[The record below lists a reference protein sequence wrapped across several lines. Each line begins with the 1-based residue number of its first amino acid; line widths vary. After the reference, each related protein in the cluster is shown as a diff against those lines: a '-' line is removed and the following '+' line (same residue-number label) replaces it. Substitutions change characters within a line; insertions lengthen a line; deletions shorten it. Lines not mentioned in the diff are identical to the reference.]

1 MNYDNMNTYAL
12 IILTAL
18 LLEYFL
24 NLVAD
29 LLNLKTLSANLPK
42 EFEGIYEAETYKKSQ
57 SYTRTRTVFGIFE
70 STFSLTITLLF
81 WFLGGF
87 NYLDVIVRDLQLG
100 FVFTGLVYIGILIL
114 VRSILSLP
122 FSIYS
127 TFVIEEKFGFN
138 KTTPKVFIADLTKG
152 LLLTIVLGVPL
163 LIGILALFEYAGE
176 FAWLY
181 CWIAASVFIL
191 FVQFIASTWIMPLF
205 NKFTPL
211 QDGELREAIVSYAK
225 SVEFPLKGIYVMDGS
240 KRSSKSN
247 AFFTGF
253 GKNKRIALFDTLI
266 QKHTIPELVSVLA
279 HEIGHYKKKH
289 IIQGLIISILHMG
302 LMFFLMSIFVTQPGL
317 FDAFFME
324 NVSVY
329 AGLLFF
335 GMLFTPLEFILS
347 LALNALSRKNEYEA
361 DRFAVETM
369 KSSEPF
375 VDALKKLSKD
385 NLSHLTPHPFYVKMN
400 YSHPPVVE
408 RIKEIKIQKSNYSNE

>member
-1 MNYDNMNTYAL
+1 MNPYFV
-12 IILTAL
+12 IILSAL
-18 LLEYFL
+18 LIEYFFEL
-24 NLVAD
+24 IAD
-29 LLNLKTLSANLPK
+29 LLNLKTLSAALPK
-42 EFEGIYEAETYKKSQ
+42 EFKGIYNEETYKKSQ
-57 SYTRTRTVFGIFE
+57 TYTHTRTLFGIVE
-70 STFSLTITLLF
+70 SSFSLVITFVF

-87 NYLDVIVRDLQLG
+87 NYLDIIVRNWQLG
-100 FVFTGLVYIGILIL
+100 FIFTGLVYIGILIF

-127 TFVIEEKFGFN
+127 TFVIEERFGFN
-138 KTTPKVFIADLTKG
+138 KTTVKTFITDILKS
-152 LLLTIVLGVPL
+152 LLLGVILGGSL
-163 LIGILALFEYAGE
+163 LLGILALFEYAGV
-176 FAWLY
+176 FAWFY
-181 CWIAASVFIL
+181 CWIAASVFVL
-191 FVQFIASTWIMPLF
+191 FVQFIAPTWIMPLF

-211 QDGELREAIVSYAK
+211 EPGELKETILSYSQ
-225 SVEFPLKGIYVMDGS
+225 SVKYSLRDVYVMDGS

-289 IIQGLIISILHMG
+289 IIQGMIISVLHMG
-302 LMFFLMSIFVTQPGL
+302 FMFFMMSVFITQRGL
-317 FDAFFME
+317 FDAFYME
-324 NVSVY
+324 NVSIY

-347 LALNALSRKNEYEA
+347 LGLNALSRKNEYEA
-361 DRFAVETM
+361 DRFAVVTT
-369 KSSEPF
+369 KSQEPF

-408 RIKEIKIQKSNYSNE
+408 RIRAIRSRISTI

>member
-1 MNYDNMNTYAL
+1 MNIYFV
-12 IILTAL
+12 IILAAL
-18 LLEYFL
+18 LIEFVLEL
-24 NLVAD
+24 IAD
-29 LLNLKTLSANLPK
+29 LLNLKTLKEKLPK
-42 EFEGIYEAETYKKSQ
+42 EFEGIYDAETYNKTQ
-57 SYTRTRTVFGIFE
+57 SYTRTRTVFGIYE
-70 STFSLTITLLF
+70 SSFSLVVTLLF

-87 NYLDVIVRDLQLG
+87 NYLDLIVRDWQLG
-100 FVFTGLVYIGILIL
+100 SIFTGIIYIGILIV
-114 VRSILSLP
+114 VRSILSIP

-138 KTTPKVFIADLTKG
+138 KTTVKTFITDILKG
-152 LLLTIVLGVPL
+152 LLLGVILGGAF

-176 FAWLY
+176 YAWLY

-191 FVQFIASTWIMPLF
+191 FIQFIAPTWIMPLF

-211 QDGELREAIVSYAK
+211 ESGELKAAILSYAQ
-225 SVEFPLKGIYVMDGS
+225 SVKFSLQNVYVMDGS
-240 KRSSKSN
+240 KRSGKSN

-266 QKHTIPELVSVLA
+266 QKHTVPELVAVLA

-289 IIQGLIISILHMG
+289 IIQGMIISVLHLG
-302 LMFFLMSIFVTQPGL
+302 FMFFMMSIFISQRGL
-317 FDAFFME
+317 FDAFYME

-335 GMLFTPLEFILS
+335 GLLLTPLEFILS
-347 LALNALSRKNEYEA
+347 LGLNALSRKNEYEA
-361 DRFAVETM
+361 DRFAIETT

-408 RIKEIKIQKSNYSNE
+408 RIKTLRVNTIDH

>member
-1 MNYDNMNTYAL
+1 MNIYL
-12 IILTAL
+12 VIILAAL
-18 LLEYFL
+18 LIEFILEL
-24 NLVAD
+24 IAD

-42 EFEGIYEAETYKKSQ
+42 EFEGIYDTDTYKKSQ
-57 SYTRTRTVFGIFE
+57 MYTRTKTIFGIFA
-70 STFSLTITLLF
+70 SSFSLVVTLLF

-87 NYLDVIVRDLQLG
+87 NYLDQFVRDWQLG
-100 FVFTGLVYIGILIL
+100 SIFTGIIYIGILIV

-138 KTTPKVFIADLTKG
+138 KTTVKTFISDILKG
-152 LLLTIVLGVPL
+152 LLLGVILGAPL

-176 FAWLY
+176 YAWLY
-181 CWIAASVFIL
+181 CWIASTVFVL
-191 FVQFIASTWIMPLF
+191 FVQFIAPTWIMPLF

-211 QDGELREAIVSYAK
+211 ENGELKEAIFSYAQ
-225 SVEFPLKGIYVMDGS
+225 SVKFSLKNVFVMDGS

-266 QKHTIPELVSVLA
+266 QKHTLPELVAVLA

-289 IIQGLIISILHMG
+289 IIQGLIISIIHVG
-302 LMFFLMSIFVTQPGL
+302 IMFFLLSIFVTERGL
-317 FDAFFME
+317 FEAFFME

-335 GMLFTPLEFILS
+335 GMLFSPIEFILS
-347 LALNALSRKNEYEA
+347 LAMNALSRKNEYEA
-361 DRFAVETM
+361 DRFAIETT

-385 NLSHLTPHPFYVKMN
+385 NLSHLTPHPFYVKRN

-408 RIKEIKIQKSNYSNE
+408 RVRAIRLLTIDK

>member
-1 MNYDNMNTYAL
+1 MNIYFV

-18 LLEYFL
+18 LIEFILEL
-24 NLVAD
+24 IAD

-42 EFEGIYEAETYKKSQ
+42 EFEGIYDAETYKKSQ
-57 SYTRTRTVFGIFE
+57 SYTHTRTLFGIFE
-70 STFSLTITLLF
+70 SSFSLVLTLLF

-87 NYLDVIVRDLQLG
+87 NYLDIIVRSWELG
-100 FVFTGLVYIGILIL
+100 SIFTGILFIGILI
-114 VRSILSLP
+114 VARSILSMP

-138 KTTPKVFIADLTKG
+138 KTTPKVFIVDIIKS
-152 LLLTIVLGVPL
+152 LLLSIVLGVPL
-163 LIGILALFEYAGE
+163 LIGILALFEYGGV

-181 CWIAASVFIL
+181 CWIAASVFVL
-191 FVQFIASTWIMPLF
+191 FIQFIAPTWIMPLF

-211 QDGELREAIVSYAK
+211 GDGELRESIVAYAK
-225 SVEFPLKGIYVMDGS
+225 SVEFPLQGIYVMDGS

-266 QKHTIPELVSVLA
+266 NKHTVSELVAVLA

-302 LMFFLMSIFVTQPGL
+302 LMFFLMSIFVTQRGL

-361 DRFAVETM
+361 DKFAVETM

-375 VDALKKLSKD
+375 VGALKKLSKD

-408 RIKEIKIQKSNYSNE
+408 RINAIKSEIPA

>member
-1 MNYDNMNTYAL
+1 MNPYFV
-12 IILTAL
+12 IILFAL
-18 LLEYFL
+18 LIEYFL
-24 NLVAD
+24 ELIAA

-42 EFEGIYEAETYKKSQ
+42 EFEGIYDAETYKKSQ

-87 NYLDVIVRDLQLG
+87 NYLDVIVRDWQFG
-100 FVFTGLVYIGILIL
+100 SVFTGIIYIGILII
-114 VRSILSLP
+114 VRSILSMS

-127 TFVIEEKFGFN
+127 TFVIEERFGFN
-138 KTTPKVFIADLTKG
+138 KTTPKVFIADLVKG
-152 LLLTIVLGVPL
+152 ILLSVVLGFPL
-163 LIGILALFEYAGE
+163 LIGILALFEYAGTL
-176 FAWLY
+176 AWLY

-191 FVQFIASTWIMPLF
+191 FVQFIAPTWIMPLF
-205 NKFTPL
+205 NKFTAL
-211 QDGELREAIVSYAK
+211 QDGELRESIVSYAK
-225 SVEFPLKGIYVMDGS
+225 SVKFPLQGIYVMDGS

-266 QKHTIPELVSVLA
+266 QRHSVPELVAVLA
-279 HEIGHYKKKH
+279 HEIGHFKKKH
-289 IIQGLIISILHMG
+289 IIQGMIISVLHMG
-302 LMFFLMSIFVTQPGL
+302 FMFFMMSVFITQRGL
-317 FDAFFME
+317 FDGFFME

-347 LALNALSRKNEYEA
+347 LALNAISRKNEYEA

-408 RIKEIKIQKSNYSNE
+408 RIRAISVLTINYWQLTIPS